1 MMMHP
6 LSHFRHGAG
15 AGAGAVAEAGSSVP
29 PPPPL
34 PPPLPPTVAGAAA
47 SMQAKV
53 QTKAET
59 SPHWQQRQLPLP
71 PQAPSE
77 LRAGE
82 TNDASTASEMVPSSM
97 MAHGRGPPVAPLTTT
112 LPSHGLATAVDIT
125 QPHHR
130 ADPVTASAVKKP
142 AAEYELQLAIL
153 QAQGR
158 SGGDGIISG
167 ISGISGNGNFV
178 ARPSVMEED
187 PRHLA
192 VAAAAVVGQVLGTES
207 IKDDDDPTG
216 SSIGISEPPT
226 IEKKKEEAAV
236 EKNKNKRKKGKR
248 EKTTATP
255 TKRNGGGST
264 RSNAKGSAATA
275 SSPVSKAAIKG
286 KAKAKSSK
294 APLPVPTGPVATAEE
309 IDADTKRA
317 QLEDAVSNSIFV
329 LCKEERWAEVSNL
342 VAANPSLAVAPMTMA
357 NNITTTILHQAITS
371 KGDVGARADLV
382 KFVLSIRPSAA
393 AIKNGYGSLPIHVL
407 AQRNCKMKSKA
418 KEELLLA
425 LVHAYPSSIMVAGGV
440 GARNP
445 LHIVFTDYISA
456 ELCQKMLTLRPAA
469 ARMRDKK
476 GWLPIHV
483 ATSRHCSPEKLD
495 MLLEAYPE
503 SLTETTNDGKT
514 PLMLAKSTATKQH
527 PNRTL
532 LKALEERLKS
542 SGKDMSTKND
552 RKGMPFA
559 SPARSTPSGEEEVE
573 ELPPP
578 SKRRRRRSSGRVTAR
593 LEQDASSG
601 WTLPPEESM
610 PPLGG
615 GIPGPSLPES
625 DAAGI
630 LLSWRGDDSGASG
643 AGGVAI

>member
-1 MMMHP
+1 M
-6 LSHFRHGAG
+6 A
-15 AGAGAVAEAGSSVP
+15 ASSI
-29 PPPPL
+29 PL
-34 PPPLPPTVAGAAA
+34 PPPMPPTVTGAA
-47 SMQAKV
+47 SMQA
-53 QTKAET
+53 KAET
-59 SPHWQQRQLPLP
+59 SPHWQQQQQLALQA
-71 PQAPSE
+71 QAPPE
-77 LRAGE
+77 LRVGKAK
-82 TNDASTASEMVPSSM
+82 NASTASSQMPGSTGTEEDSEMGSSM
-97 MAHGRGPPVAPLTTT
+97 IAHGGPPAVQAMTT
-112 LPSHGLATAVDIT
+112 LPSHGLATAADIT
-125 QPHHR
+125 QPHNR
-130 ADPVTASAVKKP
+130 ADPITASAVKKP
-142 AAEYELQLAIL
+142 AAEYELHLAIL

-158 SGGDGIISG
+158 SGGDGIMGS
-167 ISGISGNGNFV
+167 SNGK
-178 ARPSVMEED
+178 SVTLSSATEED

-192 VAAAAVVGQVLGTES
+192 VAAAAVVGQVLGKES
-207 IKDDDDPTG
+207 IKDTGDNYCNDDDDHIEGGPKCTG
-216 SSIGISEPPT
+216 IGISEPP
-226 IEKKKEEAAV
+226 ILEKKKKKA
-236 EKNKNKRKKGKR
+236 RKKKGTQ
-248 EKTTATP
+248 EKTTKTP
-255 TKRNGGGST
+255 TKRSG
-264 RSNAKGSAATA
+264 RSNTPSSAKGRATTST
-275 SSPVSKAAIKG
+275 SSTPVSKAAGKG

-329 LCKEERWAEVSNL
+329 LCKEERWADVSNL
-342 VAANPSLAVAPMTMA
+342 VASNPSLAVAPMTMA

-407 AQRNCKMKSKA
+407 AQRNCKMKSKV

-425 LVHAYPSSIMVAGGV
+425 LIHAHPSSITVAGGV

-532 LKALEERLKS
+532 LKALGERLKS
-542 SGKDMSTKND
+542 SGKDVSIKND
-552 RKGMPFA
+552 RKGMAFA
-559 SPARSTPSGEEEVE
+559 SPARGTPSGEEEIE

-578 SKRRRRRSSGRVTAR
+578 SKRRRRRSSGRTTER
-593 LEQDASSG
+593 LEQDASG
-601 WTLPPEESM
+601 WKLPPEESM

-630 LLSWRGDDSGASG
+630 LISWRGDDGGAG
-643 AGGVAI
+643 GTGGVAI

>member
-1 MMMHP
+1 MMMQP
-6 LSHFRHGAG
+6 LPHFCY
-15 AGAGAVAEAGSSVP
+15 GAGAVAGAGAEARASGVAASSV
-29 PPPPL
+29 L
-34 PPPLPPTVAGAAA
+34 PPPLTPPLLPTVASAAA

-59 SPHWQQRQLPLP
+59 SPHWQQQQQLPLQ

-82 TNDASTASEMVPSSM
+82 NNDASTASEMVPSSM
-97 MAHGRGPPVAPLTTT
+97 IAHGGGPPAAPLMTT
-112 LPSHGLATAVDIT
+112 LSSHGLATAGDIT

-158 SGGDGIISG
+158 SGGDGISA
-167 ISGISGNGNFV
+167 ISGNGKFV
-178 ARPSVMEED
+178 ALSSVMEED

-207 IKDDDDPTG
+207 IKDDDDGNVEGVPTG
-216 SSIGISEPPT
+216 IGISEPPT
-226 IEKKKEEAAV
+226 IEKKKKREAV
-236 EKNKNKRKKGKR
+236 EKKKGKR

-264 RSNAKGSAATA
+264 RSNA
-275 SSPVSKAAIKG
+275 SSPVSKAVSKAKG

-342 VAANPSLAVAPMTMA
+342 VASNPSLAVAPMTMA

-425 LVHAYPSSIMVAGGV
+425 LIHAYPSSITVAGGV

-456 ELCQKMLTLRPAA
+456 KLCRKMLILRPDAA
-469 ARMRDKK
+469 KMRDKK

-503 SLTETTNDGKT
+503 SLTKTTNDGKT

-552 RKGMPFA
+552 TCRKGMTFA
-559 SPARSTPSGEEEVE
+559 SPARGTPSGEEEVE

-630 LLSWRGDDSGASG
+630 LLSWRGDDSGAGG

>member
-6 LSHFRHGAG
+6 LPHFRHSAG

-29 PPPPL
+29 PPPL
-34 PPPLPPTVAGAAA
+34 PPPLPPTVVGVAA

-53 QTKAET
+53 QTKAE
-59 SPHWQQRQLPLP
+59 SFPYWQQEQEGQLPLQ
-71 PQAPSE
+71 PQAPS
-77 LRAGE
+77 
-82 TNDASTASEMVPSSM
+82 SSM
-97 MAHGRGPPVAPLTTT
+97 MAHGGGLPATPLMTT
-112 LPSHGLATAVDIT
+112 LPSHGLATAADII

-158 SGGDGIISG
+158 SGGNG

-178 ARPSVMEED
+178 ARSSVMEED

-207 IKDDDDPTG
+207 IKDDDDGNVEGVPTG
-216 SSIGISEPPT
+216 TSIGISEPPT
-226 IEKKKEEAAV
+226 IEKKEEEEAV
-236 EKNKNKRKKGKR
+236 ENKKKKKGRR
-248 EKTTATP
+248 EKTMAMP

-264 RSNAKGSAATA
+264 RSNAKGSATA
-275 SSPVSKAAIKG
+275 SSPVSKAASKV
-286 KAKAKSSK
+286 KSKAKSSK

-329 LCKEERWAEVSNL
+329 LCKERWAEVSNL
-342 VAANPSLAVAPMTMA
+342 VASNPSLAVAPMTMA

-425 LVHAYPSSIMVAGGV
+425 LVHAYPSSITVAGGV

-456 ELCQKMLTLRPAA
+456 ELCRKMLTLRPDAA
-469 ARMRDKK
+469 KMRDKK

-552 RKGMPFA
+552 RKGMAFA

-601 WTLPPEESM
+601 WTLPLEESM

-630 LLSWRGDDSGASG
+630 LLSWRGDDSGAGG

>member
-1 MMMHP
+1 MQQP
-6 LSHFRHGAG
+6 LASFRHGAG
-15 AGAGAVAEAGSSVP
+15 VP
-29 PPPPL
+29 VPPPL
-34 PPPLPPTVAGAAA
+34 PATVAANAVR
-47 SMQAKV
+47 QEEEEEEV
-53 QTKAET
+53 QIKAET
-59 SPHWQQRQLPLP
+59 L
-71 PQAPSE
+71 PSE
-77 LRAGE
+77 LRAAE
-82 TNDASTASEMVPSSM
+82 TNDASTASSLLGSRRTEEKGERVPSSM
-97 MAHGRGPPVAPLTTT
+97 VAHGGPSTAQPMAVA
-112 LPSHGLATAVDIT
+112 DIA

-142 AAEYELQLAIL
+142 AVEYELQLAIL

-158 SGGDGIISG
+158 SGGDGGG
-167 ISGISGNGNFV
+167 ISGISSNGTFV
-178 ARPSVMEED
+178 ARSSVSKED

-207 IKDDDDPTG
+207 IKDDDNDNIEG
-216 SSIGISEPPT
+216 VGISEPPT
-226 IEKKKEEAAV
+226 IEKKKTVAAAAA
-236 EKNKNKRKKGKR
+236 EKKKKGKR
-248 EKTTATP
+248 EKTTATL
-255 TKRNGGGST
+255 TKST
-264 RSNAKGSAATA
+264 TAAT
-275 SSPVSKAAIKG
+275 KG
-286 KAKAKSSK
+286 KARAKSSK

-317 QLEDAVSNSIFV
+317 HLEDAVSNSIFV
-329 LCKEERWAEVSNL
+329 LCKEERWAEVSSL
-342 VAANPSLAVAPMTMA
+342 VASNPSLAVAPMTMA

-371 KGDVGARADLV
+371 KGDVGARAALV

-425 LVHAYPSSIMVAGGV
+425 LIHAHPSSITVAGGV

-456 ELCQKMLTLRPAA
+456 ELCRKMLTLRPDAA
-469 ARMRDKK
+469 KMRDKK

-495 MLLEAYPE
+495 MLLKAYPE

-514 PLMLAKSTATKQH
+514 PWMLAKSTATKQH

-542 SGKDMSTKND
+542 SGKDTSTKND
-552 RKGMPFA
+552 REGMAFA
-559 SPARSTPSGEEEVE
+559 SPARGIPSGTSREEVE
-573 ELPPP
+573 EHPPP
-578 SKRRRRRSSGRVTAR
+578 SKRRRRGSSGRVTAR
-593 LEQDASSG
+593 LEREPASG
-601 WTLPPEESM
+601 WMLPPEESM

-630 LLSWRGDDSGASG
+630 LLSWRGEEGG
-643 AGGVAI
+643 REQGGVAI

>member
-1 MMMHP
+1 MVQP
-6 LSHFRHGAG
+6 LAHFRYGAG
-15 AGAGAVAEAGSSVP
+15 AGAGVGAGAGSA

-34 PPPLPPTVAGAAA
+34 PPPLPLTVAGAAA
-47 SMQAKV
+47 SMQTKV
-53 QTKAET
+53 QTNAET
-59 SPHWQQRQLPLP
+59 SPHWQRQQQQQQQQQLRDPLK

-82 TNDASTASEMVPSSM
+82 TNDASAASEMVPSSM
-97 MAHGRGPPVAPLTTT
+97 IAHGGRPMAAQLMTTPH
-112 LPSHGLATAVDIT
+112 PSRGLATAADIT
-125 QPHHR
+125 QPQHR

-142 AAEYELQLAIL
+142 AVEYELQLAIL

-158 SGGDGIISG
+158 SGGDGGG
-167 ISGISGNGNFV
+167 ISGISSNGTFV
-178 ARPSVMEED
+178 ARSSVSQED

-207 IKDDDDPTG
+207 IKDDDNDNIEG
-216 SSIGISEPPT
+216 VGISEPPT
-226 IEKKKEEAAV
+226 IEKKKTVAAAAAA
-236 EKNKNKRKKGKR
+236 EKKKKGKR

-255 TKRNGGGST
+255 TKST
-264 RSNAKGSAATA
+264 TAAT
-275 SSPVSKAAIKG
+275 KG
-286 KAKAKSSK
+286 KARAKSSK

-342 VAANPSLAVAPMTMA
+342 VASNPSLAVAPMTMA

-425 LVHAYPSSIMVAGGV
+425 LIHAHPSSITVAGGV

-456 ELCQKMLTLRPAA
+456 ELCRKMLTLRPDAA
-469 ARMRDKK
+469 KMRDKK

-495 MLLEAYPE
+495 MLLKAYPE

-514 PLMLAKSTATKQH
+514 PWMLAKSTATKQH

-532 LKALEERLKS
+532 LKALEERLES
-542 SGKDMSTKND
+542 SGKDTSTKND
-552 RKGMPFA
+552 REGMAFA
-559 SPARSTPSGEEEVE
+559 SPARGIPSGREEVE
-573 ELPPP
+573 EHPPP
-578 SKRRRRRSSGRVTAR
+578 SKRRRRGSSGRVTAR
-593 LEQDASSG
+593 LEREPASG
-601 WTLPPEESM
+601 WILPPEESM

-630 LLSWRGDDSGASG
+630 LCGLWRGEEGG
-643 AGGVAI
+643 KEGGVAI